1 MTNAEKKEYLTAVKV
16 ARDLFWKIYKDSDM
30 DYIGELLKDMSDE
43 ELAVL
48 DLVKKGD

>member
-1 MTNAEKKEYLTAVKV
+1 MTSIEKIKYLTAIKV